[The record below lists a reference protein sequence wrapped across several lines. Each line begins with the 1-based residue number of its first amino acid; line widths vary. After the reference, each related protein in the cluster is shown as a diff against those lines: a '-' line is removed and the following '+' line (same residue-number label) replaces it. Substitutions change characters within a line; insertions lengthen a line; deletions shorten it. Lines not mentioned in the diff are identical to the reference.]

1 MLSLGL
7 LKKELELSKLQ
18 QKIGREV
25 EEKVKQQHRKYILHE
40 QLKVIKKELGIE
52 KDDKDAIGEK
62 YREKLKGKVVPE
74 NVMLVIDEEL
84 NKLNFL
90 ESHSSEFNVT
100 RNYLDWLTS
109 LPWGVTSKENL
120 LLDEASKIL
129 DNDHY
134 GMDDIKKR
142 ILEFIAI
149 SHLKGSTQGKILCFH
164 GPPGVGKT
172 SIGKLFKIRKFIFIN
187 FYNLINI
194 YSILLQL

>member
-1 MLSLGL
+1 MAI

-40 QLKVIKKELGIE
+40 QLRAIKKELGIE

-62 YREKLKGKVVPE
+62 YREKLKDKNVPE
-74 NVMLVIDEEL
+74 NVMAVIDEEL

-100 RNYLDWLTS
+100 RNYLDWLTT
-109 LPWGVTSKENL
+109 LPWGVSSEENL
-120 LLDEASKIL
+120 SLEQATEIL
-129 DNDHY
+129 DHDHY

-142 ILEFIAI
+142 ILEFIAV
-149 SHLKGSTQGKILCFH
+149 SQLKGTTQGKILCFH

-172 SIGKLFKIRKFIFIN
+172 SIGKRKYI
-187 FYNLINI
+187 
-194 YSILLQL
+194 